1 MSWNIK
7 DYPDSMKNL
16 DELIREKAIDIA
28 NGLLDEGYEAGRA
41 IPIAIVRAKETYGDE
56 NSIRHVVPH
65 PDGWAIK
72 KEKAHRASGTYDT
85 KKEAL
90 EKAQQMASKEQTRLI
105 IHRQDGKIEK
115 QQNFA

>member
-16 DELIREKAIDIA
+16 DEVVREEAISIA

-41 IPIAIVRAKETYGDE
+41 IAIAVARAKETYGDE
-56 NSIRHVVPH
+56 DPIHHVVPH

-72 KEKAHRASGTYDT
+72 KEKTQRASGIFDT

-90 EKAQQMASKEQTRLI
+90 KKAQQMASKEHTRLI

-115 QQNFA
+115 HQNYK